1 MSDGHEAGFDALLAN
16 VPHTERARVLVDA
29 HTRVAERFVAEFKAG
44 LLTHAEAREL
54 VGVSA
59 DSGDVPAEPSTAN
72 TIHPQL
78 VNETRLR

>member
-1 MSDGHEAGFDALLAN
+1 MSDLDSTLAG
-16 VPHTERARVLVDA
+16 VPHPERPRVLVD
-29 HTRVAERFVAEFKAG
+29 HHSRIAERFVAEFEAG

-54 VGVSA
+54 VAVPA
-59 DSGDVPAEPSTAN
+59 DSGDVPAEPSTTN